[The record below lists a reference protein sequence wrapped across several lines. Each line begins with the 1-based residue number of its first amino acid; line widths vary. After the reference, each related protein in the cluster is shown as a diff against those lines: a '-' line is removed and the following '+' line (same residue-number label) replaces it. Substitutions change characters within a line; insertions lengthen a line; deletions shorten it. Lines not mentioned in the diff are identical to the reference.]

1 MDPAKVFVLIL
12 TAFAYGILG
21 YLEVRSRR
29 SRQANEKRQKMD
41 PNP

>member
-1 MDPAKVFVLIL
+1 MDPAKVFVLVL
-12 TAFAYGILG
+12 TAVAFGILA

-29 SRQANEKRQKMD
+29 SRQADEKREGTD

>member
-1 MDPAKVFVLIL
+1 MEPGKVFVLIL
-12 TAFAYGILG
+12 TAVAFGILA

-29 SRQANEKRQKMD
+29 SRQSEEKREKMD